1 MLELDYVVQSLTN
14 AQKSSALVRVP
25 SDSCTAGQSGRV
37 QSQQVCSRAQHRSG
51 SIPGAS
57 RTPAQQESVVLSAA
71 VARPPRQLGS
81 TGKS

>member
-37 QSQQVCSRAQHRSG
+37 QSQVCPHVALVGQYHTLHRG
-51 SIPGAS
+51 
-57 RTPAQQESVVLSAA
+57 VSAYYMH
-71 VARPPRQLGS
+71 G
-81 TGKS
+81 TC